1 MSKFREALRPQ
12 IGQNSSIN
20 KQLEFETP
28 IAPQLKKTKLTEGS
42 IDKDQLK
49 KIFGFEVHEIKKSGS
64 NRRST
69 ERPPLSEDKNLQ
81 MSNAVT
87 NKKSHVDYYGRGYHL
102 NYPNYQG

>member
-1 MSKFREALRPQ
+1 MNKFQEPHRPHM
-12 IGQNSSIN
+12 GQNPSVN

-28 IAPQLKKTKLTEGS
+28 IAPQLKKTKLTEGT

-64 NRRST
+64 NKRST
-69 ERPPLSEDKNLQ
+69 ERAPLIEDKNLQ
-81 MSNAVT
+81 MSNSVT
-87 NKKSHVDYYGRGYHL
+87 NKKSHVNYYGRGYHL